1 MTDGLCRQTAKG
13 VKYLGGVLDK
23 TAKSDKYLKGHHAN
37 TAVNILSSICG
48 TKVNNRED
56 FCEWKKLHNICWK
69 VSNVWIVSAESII
82 NCRKWSHCVFL
93 QQTRVSLV
101 FGVNHF

>member
-13 VKYLGGVLDK
+13 VKYLGSVLDK
-23 TAKSDKYLKGHHAN
+23 RAEGGKYLKGHHAN
-37 TAVNILSSICG
+37 IQSSICG
-48 TKVNNRED
+48 TKVNNPEE

-82 NCRKWSHCVFL
+82 NCPDHDQMDLTLRI
-93 QQTRVSLV
+93 
-101 FGVNHF
+101 